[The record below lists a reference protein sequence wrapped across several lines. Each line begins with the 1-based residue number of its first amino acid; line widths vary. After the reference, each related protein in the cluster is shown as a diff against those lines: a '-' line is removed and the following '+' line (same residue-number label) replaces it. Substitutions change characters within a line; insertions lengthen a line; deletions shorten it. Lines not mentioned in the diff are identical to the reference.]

1 MTQPFMI
8 ASMGRITVLSRDR
21 GRGAISHAIDGGEV
35 QCIGSVVLGFPFI
48 ISIFIFFLLFPIP
61 VVVCLSAWIIGTNS
75 NFPCTRPVTC
85 QESPLLSV
93 ANPPLAF
100 DFAGRRSTVQ
110 LEALPSMDRS
120 IGSWADSEST
130 A

>member
-1 MTQPFMI
+1 M
-8 ASMGRITVLSRDR
+8 LSRDR
-21 GRGAISHAIDGGEV
+21 GRGAISHAIDEGEV
-35 QCIGSVVLGFPFI
+35 QCIGSVVLDFPFI
-48 ISIFIFFLLFPIP
+48 ISIFIFFLLFP
-61 VVVCLSAWIIGTNS
+61 VVACLSAWIIDTIS

-93 ANPPLAF
+93 ANPPLAP

-110 LEALPSMDRS
+110 VEALPSMDRS
-120 IGSWADSEST
+120 IGSWADPEST